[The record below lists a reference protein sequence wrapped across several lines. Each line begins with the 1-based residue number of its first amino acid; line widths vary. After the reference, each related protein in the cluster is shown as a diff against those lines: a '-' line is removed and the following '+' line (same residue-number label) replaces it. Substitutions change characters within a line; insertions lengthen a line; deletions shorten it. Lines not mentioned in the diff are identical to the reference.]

1 LSDNNELNNDEDN
14 AIANSLAKFMK
25 FSSGKINVRINNKP
39 TLSLDFQRK
48 TKRVLMDVKD
58 ASIFGMSDP
67 SDDNLGLFEKLKA
80 AKIIAQIF
88 DENDITFSI
97 LRKGKKAISL
107 GKEANPK
114 LSRVITGS
122 DDIQIDSIRQTA
134 KLGRDIQKSQ

>member
-1 LSDNNELNNDEDN
+1 
-14 AIANSLAKFMK
+14 MK